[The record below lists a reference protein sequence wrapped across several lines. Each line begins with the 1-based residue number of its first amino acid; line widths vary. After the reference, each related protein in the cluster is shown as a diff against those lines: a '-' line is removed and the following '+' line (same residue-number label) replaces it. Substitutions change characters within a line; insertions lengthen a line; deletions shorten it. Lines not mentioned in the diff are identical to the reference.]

1 MNRTRQWQR
10 NVLAAIVAASLAM
23 PVAAAERSGP
33 AAGARSGGLGLRQAL
48 ESALGG
54 WLGGLGR
61 FTAVWGKDG
70 HVIDPDG
77 LRATNS
83 PTAPPAA
90 TAATG
95 TAPGDDGHAIDPN
108 G

>member
-10 NVLAAIVAASLAM
+10 NVLAAIVAASLAT

-33 AAGARSGGLGLRQAL
+33 AAGARNGSFGLRQAL

-54 WLGGLGR
+54 WLGALGR

-70 HVIDPDG
+70 RIIDPNGLQVTNPPTATPAATGTAPRDDGHVIDPDG
-77 LRATNS
+77 
-83 PTAPPAA
+83 
-90 TAATG
+90 
-95 TAPGDDGHAIDPN
+95 
-108 G
+108 